1 MLANIKLHSEEIEL
15 RDGSRVT
22 LQVQGKPSAMMFVE
36 ELAKRHPTWTFTPN
50 SVSRDYKNVD
60 YNGRTYS
67 EVDSLWAYEFTVTQ
81 GKDILGRLG
90 AEYWGGNRFFVTN
103 DRIMK
108 ERQRGSVT
116 RTKDLKKALK
126 LVSKMFFPKTDKELV
141 KEITIRGKDILGN
154 YRYRKQ
160 QNFHDIWRNMNK
172 GMLLYI
178 RENLAEFRAFT
189 AGAGMSIDGLENF
202 ETAWQEKDKSSELE
216 KAYAEGRASMVTLMG
231 DVFYFTFKDTP
242 AVSFH
247 RDEVTPEIKTK
258 VGMLKLVAN
267 GEAIDNVGFKCEEDV
282 FVINML
288 PNIVRQGGQSEAS

>member
-1 MLANIKLHSEEIEL
+1 MLANIKLHSEEVEL
-15 RDGSRVT
+15 RDGTKVMM
-22 LQVQGKPSAMMFVE
+22 QVEIKPTAEMFVE
-36 ELAKRHPTWTFTPN
+36 ELAKKHPTWTFTPN
-50 SVSRDYKNVD
+50 SISRDYENVD
-60 YNGRTYS
+60 INGRIYS
-67 EVDSLWAYEFTVTQ
+67 QVSKLWAYEFDVTQ
-81 GKDILGRLG
+81 GKDVLGRIG
-90 AEYWGGNRFFVTN
+90 AEYWGGNRFYVTN

-116 RTKDLKKALK
+116 RTKDLKKAIK
-126 LVSKMFFPKTDKELV
+126 LVSKMFFPKTDKEVV
-141 KEITIRGKDILGN
+141 KEITTRGKDILGN

-160 QNFHDIWRNMNK
+160 SNFQDIWRNAQKNA
-172 GMLLYI
+172 MLYV
-178 RENLAEFRAFT
+178 RENLTEFRAFT
-189 AGAGMSIDGLENF
+189 AGAGTSIDGFENF
-202 ETAWQEKDKSSELE
+202 ETAWQEKDKSYELE

-267 GEAIDNVGFKCEEDV
+267 GEAIDNVGFKCEDDV

-288 PNIVRQGGQSEAS
+288 PNIVRQGV